1 MVPHVNRLY
10 IYCKITPAWW
20 QTKYMLGFPAQR
32 NLPTVLLIDDD
43 LISREVMATVLTMS
57 GYSVHTAVGGEES
70 IDLLNAGECLPEV
83 VLMDVQM
90 PGLNGTRLISQLR
103 ARTRATLYGIS
114 GSNVPDDV
122 IAACDGFLLK
132 PFSPDD
138 LQKLLKQHEARI
150 AALSNTAD
158 DPGAVVVD
166 VSTLAKLREIM
177 PESAVR
183 QIYDCV
189 VADLVRRLGALDVAI
204 ANGDAVSVRSIG
216 HAIKGGCGMAGALQ
230 AARLGAL
237 LEAGILEPAPYRPS
251 SQNSTAPGTNG
262 NHLDNKSTVL
272 RDLRAAV
279 RNLERMLETEF
290 AA

>member
-1 MVPHVNRLY
+1 
-10 IYCKITPAWW
+10 
-20 QTKYMLGFPAQR
+20 MLGFPAQR

-43 LISREVMATVLTMS
+43 LISREVMATILTMS
-57 GYSVHTAVGGEES
+57 GYSVHTAVGGQES
-70 IDLLNAGECLPEV
+70 IDLLAAGECLPEV

-90 PGLNGTRLISQLR
+90 PGLNGTHLVSQLR

-114 GSNVPDDV
+114 GSKVPDDL
-122 IAACDGFLLK
+122 IAVFDGFLQK

-150 AALSNTAD
+150 AALSNAED

-166 VSTLAKLREIM
+166 ASTLAKLREIM
-177 PESAVR
+177 PEAAVR

-189 VADLVRRLGALDVAI
+189 VTDLVRRLAALDVAV
-204 ANGDAVSVRSIG
+204 ANADADAVRAIG

-237 LEAGILEPAPYRPS
+237 LEAGILEPTPYRPGS
-251 SQNSTAPGTNG
+251 MNSIAPGPNG

>member
-1 MVPHVNRLY
+1 
-10 IYCKITPAWW
+10 
-20 QTKYMLGFPAQR
+20 MLGFPAQR

-57 GYSVHTAVGGEES
+57 GYSVHTAVGGQES
-70 IDLLNAGECLPEV
+70 IDLLSAGECLPEV

-114 GSNVPDDV
+114 GSKVPDDV
-122 IAACDGFLLK
+122 VAACDGFLQK

-138 LQKLLKQHEARI
+138 LQKLLKQHEAKI
-150 AALSNTAD
+150 AALSD
-158 DPGAVVVD
+158 VGSDPGSVVVD
-166 VSTLAKLREIM
+166 ASTLAKLREIM

-204 ANGDAVSVRSIG
+204 ANGDAASVRAIG

-230 AARLGAL
+230 ASRLGAL
-237 LEAGILEPAPYRPS
+237 LEAGILEPTPYRPNT
-251 SQNSTAPGTNG
+251 QNPTAPEPNG
-262 NHLDNKSTVL
+262 NHLDNRSTVL

>member
-1 MVPHVNRLY
+1 
-10 IYCKITPAWW
+10 
-20 QTKYMLGFPAQR
+20 
-32 NLPTVLLIDDD
+32 
-43 LISREVMATVLTMS
+43 MS

-70 IDLLNAGECLPEV
+70 IDLLVAGECLPEV

-103 ARTRATLYGIS
+103 AHTRATLYGIS
-114 GSNVPDDV
+114 GSKVPDDV
-122 IAACDGFLLK
+122 IEACDGWLQK
-132 PFSPDD
+132 PFSPGD

-150 AALSNTAD
+150 AAHSSAAD

-166 VSTLAKLREIM
+166 ASTLAKLREIM
-177 PESAVR
+177 PEAAVR
-183 QIYDCV
+183 QIYASV
-189 VADLVRRLGALDVAI
+189 VADLFRRLAALDVAI
-204 ANGDAVSVRSIG
+204 ADADAASVRAIG

-237 LEAGILEPAPYRPS
+237 LEAGILELTPYRPS
-251 SQNSTAPGTNG
+251 IQNSAAPGPNG
-262 NHLDNKSTVL
+262 NHLDNRSTVV